1 MSCLIPVS
9 FIVISLIRVIIMK
22 LEDVMDEWAL
32 VDTYLP
38 STPPLSLILRAVKWA
53 GLFCVMVSLDLV
65 VDSPIQPK
73 ALHPIRSIPIDV
85 DAMAAET

>member
-38 STPPLSLILRAVKWA
+38 STPPLSLILGGR
-53 GLFCVMVSLDLV
+53 
-65 VDSPIQPK
+65 
-73 ALHPIRSIPIDV
+73 
-85 DAMAAET
+85 

>member
-1 MSCLIPVS
+1 MGTRGHLFTI
-9 FIVISLIRVIIMK
+9 
-22 LEDVMDEWAL
+22 D
-32 VDTYLP
+32 
-38 STPPLSLILRAVKWA
+38 STPLFDTRRAVKWA

>member
-1 MSCLIPVS
+1 M
-9 FIVISLIRVIIMK
+9 
-22 LEDVMDEWAL
+22 
-32 VDTYLP
+32 
-38 STPPLSLILRAVKWA
+38 KWA